1 MKTLANYEQTIR
13 DMVNQCAE
21 NGISTAQQM
30 ANIGRFEP
38 MYLYFKPS
46 TESADGE
53 LVLIPDTDSAPNGF
67 ELATGEGLRCN
78 VPFNEY
84 FRWIKARV
92 NRLPILCPTSYKVTA

>member
-13 DMVNQCAE
+13 DMVNQCA
-21 NGISTAQQM
+21 NAGIDTAQQM

-46 TESADGE
+46 TESDNGE
-53 LVLIPDTDSAPNGF
+53 LTLVPDSVTAPHGF

-84 FRWIKARV
+84 FRWVRARV
-92 NRLPILCPTSYKVTA
+92 NRLPILAYGVRG

>member
-1 MKTLANYEQTIR
+1 MKTLANYEQTILE
-13 DMVNQCAE
+13 MVNQCADS
-21 NGISTAQQM
+21 GINTAQQM

-46 TESADGE
+46 TESDNGE
-53 LVLIPDTDSAPNGF
+53 LTLIPDTDSVPHGF

-92 NRLPILCPTSYKVTA
+92 NRLPILCYGA